1 MYSNSN
7 FLPHNSLLHFFI
19 RSSSN
24 SSSNLERGRSSTNSS
39 GVPQQNG
46 IGGASIESSK
56 GRGFTNILTFKSN
69 NDNEAGRSRIP
80 SSRNYPSSPIL
91 PINSA
96 TNEEH
101 NNPLT
106 KICWP
111 YEIMA
116 TFRLSGE
123 LTRSGINSILFC
135 LLFTTIRRP
144 FEVNKKWL
152 KTSRLALVDYTVSG
166 DLRA

>member
-1 MYSNSN
+1 MYLVYLEVPPMPPNRLIIKQKSSPKTALKQYLFRFSNSN
-7 FLPHNSLLHFFI
+7 FLPHNLLLDFLT

-39 GVPQQNG
+39 GVQQQSKDSLNKPG

-96 TNEEH
+96 TSEEN
-101 NNPLT
+101 NNPPQT
-106 KICWP
+106 
-111 YEIMA
+111 
-116 TFRLSGE
+116 
-123 LTRSGINSILFC
+123 N
-135 LLFTTIRRP
+135 LL
-144 FEVNKKWL
+144 NL
-152 KTSRLALVDYTVSG
+152 
-166 DLRA
+166 